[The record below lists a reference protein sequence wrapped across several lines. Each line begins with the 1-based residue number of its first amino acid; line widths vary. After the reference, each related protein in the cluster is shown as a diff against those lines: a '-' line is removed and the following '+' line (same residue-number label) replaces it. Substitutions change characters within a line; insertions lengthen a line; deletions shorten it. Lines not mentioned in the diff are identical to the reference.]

1 MQQDEL
7 SRWMREMVLKYIDI
21 TFKYEYSEYRKRFL
35 ISFSKKKKDSSFW
48 KDLVKFNEDMDRQ
61 YSILERPLLCENEK
75 IFKLSENAKIIN
87 YDNIQTENIQC
98 IDTWT
103 TKENSKVGRS
113 ICHEYKSRE
122 KSLI

>member
-1 MQQDEL
+1 MMQQDEL
-7 SRWMREMVLKYIDI
+7 SMWMREMILKYIDI

-48 KDLVKFNEDMDRQ
+48 KDLVKFNEDMDKQ

-87 YDNIQTENIQC
+87 YENIQTKNI
-98 IDTWT
+98 
-103 TKENSKVGRS
+103 
-113 ICHEYKSRE
+113 
-122 KSLI
+122 